1 MSIEKQRRISIFEKI
16 KHFFDT
22 HTGFP
27 QQIQEEIETLLP
39 DDTMD
44 PLDVIVKL
52 LCTPEW
58 GGETA
63 ATNFLSMLGVK
74 EEEIDTLIAENLDY
88 NL

>member
-1 MSIEKQRRISIFEKI
+1 MSIEEHRRNSIFEEI

-27 QQIQEEIETLLP
+27 QQFQKEIESLLP
-39 DDTMD
+39 DDPMD
-44 PLDVIVKL
+44 PLDVIVGL

-88 NL
+88 SL

>member
-27 QQIQEEIETLLP
+27 KQIQEEIETLLP

-58 GGETA
+58 GGVPA
-63 ATNFLSMLGVK
+63 ASSFLSMLGVK
-74 EEEIDTLIAENLDY
+74 DEEINTLITENTDY
-88 NL
+88 GL